1 MTVSCLCLCC
11 LALLV
16 SPLASAAAD
25 GAPVASGEQV
35 TATSVAPQSG
45 AVTARDDAAAQVA
58 QDAAPVVGT
67 EAVGTEAVGTEA
79 VGTEAVGTEALLVE
93 GDALRQRVQSR
104 WAAMIDNDFHRAYEF
119 CSPAYRALYT
129 AKQYVSRYGSP
140 RLSWDRVE
148 VLTMQPVDAE
158 TAKVKIKV
166 FANVFVPES
175 KKPVPAASVFAESW
189 VRADGQWW
197 YVPAGK

>member
-1 MTVSCLCLCC
+1 MGMTAYRLCLCC

-35 TATSVAPQSG
+35 TATSVAPEPG

-67 EAVGTEAVGTEA
+67 EAVGTEA
-79 VGTEAVGTEALLVE
+79 LLVE

-104 WAAMIDNDFHRAYEF
+104 WAAMINNDFHRAYEF

-148 VLTMQPVDAE
+148 VLTMHPVDAE

-175 KKPVPAASVFAESW
+175 KKPVPAATVFAESW